1 MLFAERNPMSTSLP
15 AIITTYFDVAA
26 QGDPNSYLA
35 LFDDDAVVEDEG
47 KTYRGIDAIR
57 QWRSDVPL
65 VSYDITSAD
74 GEPDG
79 SVVVTCT
86 ITGDFPG
93 SPFEGLRF
101 HFVSF
106 DETRIRLLYIRT

>member
-1 MLFAERNPMSTSLP
+1 MSTSLP
-15 AIITTYFDVAA
+15 AIVTAYFKFAA
-26 QGDPNSYLA
+26 QEDSDSYLA

-47 KTYRGIDAIR
+47 KTYQGIEAIR
-57 QWRSDVPL
+57 AWRVDVPL
-65 VSYDITSAD
+65 VAYDITAA
-74 GEPDG
+74 GVEPDG

-101 HFVSF
+101 EFVDF
-106 DETRIRLLYIRT
+106 DDAKIRRLYIRT